1 MVQLKAV
8 SLMGMNKEIL
18 LYVPS
23 SSFSNNC
30 GRHGASPFCKSYIV
44 SVLLQWKKMIASPST
59 ILVGRT
65 VPIHEPVLVL
75 MHSILVEAGELG
87 ADP

>member
-1 MVQLKAV
+1 
-8 SLMGMNKEIL
+8 
-18 LYVPS
+18 
-23 SSFSNNC
+23 
-30 GRHGASPFCKSYIV
+30 
-44 SVLLQWKKMIASPST
+44 MIASPST